1 MRSRFA
7 RRVCVAVVSV
17 GALLSSTAMPAAGA
31 APSPLGH
38 SADARLHGKIIK
50 MLRQMTLREKV
61 GQLFVVE
68 VFGQGATTVSA
79 AMAARNQALYGVDTP
94 AQVIDKYRP
103 GGVIYFDARRGPDN
117 VQNPRQIATLSN
129 GLQTAAARQRHR
141 IPLLISTDQEGGAVV
156 FRLTAP
162 ATAMPGNMA
171 LGAGRSTADAH
182 RSAEVI
188 GTELAAVGINQDYAP
203 VADVN
208 VNPANPVIGV
218 RSAGADPQLVSD
230 MVSAQVDGYHDGSV
244 AAVAKHFPGHGDTA
258 VDSHF
263 GLPEVTHT
271 RAQLEAIDLPP
282 FRAAIARGVD
292 TIMTAHVVLRSV
304 DPSGAPAT
312 MSRPILTGLLRSE
325 LGYDGLVV
333 TDALDMGGATGTY
346 PPDVAPVEAFK
357 AGADQL
363 VLAPQMDVAYA
374 AVLDAVRTGEI
385 SRRRLDESV
394 YRILRLKMARGLFHH
409 RYVDVERAAAVVGA
423 PEHRRDEQAITDHT
437 TTLVK
442 NDAGVLPLAAQPR
455 NVLVTGWGVTTTSNL
470 GAAIGRRGQT
480 VTVLETGTTP
490 APATIDQAV
499 ARAGANDVVVV
510 STMNAASV
518 DASTGQPTAS
528 AAAQQALVRALLA
541 TGKPVVVAGMRN
553 PYDISYLTEAPT
565 YLATYGYTAASLES
579 LTRVL
584 FGEIGPVGRL
594 PVTIP
599 RADGS
604 GTLYPIGH
612 GLGFGN

>member
-1 MRSRFA
+1 MADESEVDMLA
-7 RRVCVAVVSV
+7 RRFSAMVALIGTLVTAT
-17 GALLSSTAMPAAGA
+17 ALPASAG
-31 APSPLGH
+31 SGE
-38 SADARLHGKIIK
+38 DARLHAKITK
-50 MLRQMTLREKV
+50 MLRHMSVRDKV

-68 VFGQGATTVSA
+68 VYGQDATTVSP
-79 AMAARNQALYGVDTP
+79 AMAARNQALYGVSTP
-94 AQVIDKYRP
+94 AEVIAKYRP

-129 GLQTAAARQRHR
+129 GLQAAALRQRHR

-156 FRLTAP
+156 YRLTAP

-171 LGAGRSTADAH
+171 LGASRSTAAAH
-182 RSAEVI
+182 RSAQVI
-188 GTELAAVGINQDYAP
+188 GTELAAVGINQNYAP

-218 RSAGADPQLVSD
+218 RSAGEHPGLVSD
-230 MVSAQVDGYHDGSV
+230 MVTAQVNGHHAGGV
-244 AAVAKHFPGHGDTA
+244 ATVAKHFPGHGDTA

-271 RAQLEAIDLPP
+271 REQLEAIDLPP
-282 FRAAIARGVD
+282 FRAAIAAGVD
-292 TIMTAHVVLRSV
+292 TIMTAHVVVRSV

-312 MSRPILTGLLRSE
+312 MSRPILTGLLRRD
-325 LGYDGLVV
+325 LGYDGLIV

-346 PPDVAPVEAFK
+346 PPDVAPVAALR

-363 VLAPQMDVAYA
+363 VLAPQMDTAYA
-374 AVLDAVRTGEI
+374 AVLEAVRSGEI
-385 SRRRLDESV
+385 SRRRLDQSV
-394 YRILRLKMARGLFHH
+394 HRILRLKLTRGLFADPF
-409 RYVDVERAAAVVGA
+409 VDVDRAAQIVGA
-423 PEHRRDEQAITDHT
+423 PAHRAAEQTITDRT

-442 NDAGVLPLAAQPR
+442 NDAGLLPLTAQPR
-455 NVLVTGWGVTTTSNL
+455 TVLVTGWGVTTTATL

-480 VTVLETGTTP
+480 VTVRETGTAP
-490 APATIDQAV
+490 AQATIDQAV
-499 ARAGANDVVVV
+499 AAAGAADLVVA
-510 STMNAASV
+510 STMNAATS
-518 DASTGQPTAS
+518 
-528 AAAQQALVRALLA
+528 AAQQALVRALVS
-541 TGKPVVVAGMRN
+541 TGKPVIVAGVRN
-553 PYDISYLTEAPT
+553 PYDIAYFSEAPT

-584 FGEIGPVGRL
+584 FGEVDPVGKL

-604 GTLYPIGH
+604 GALYPFGH
-612 GLGFGN
+612 GLSYGG